1 MIFNLTYI
9 NSDGKET
16 PVTVDTESGMQALE
30 LSDLGFIML
39 RTYDKS
45 TGSWIK
51 FKIGRIHDV
60 EKENKSIRYDG

>member
-9 NSDGKET
+9 DSQGKET
-16 PVTVDTESGMQALE
+16 PVTVDTESGMHALE

-51 FKIGRIHDV
+51 FKIGRIQEV

>member
-16 PVTVDTESGMQALE
+16 PVTVDTESSMQALE

-51 FKIGRIHDV
+51 FKIGRIQEV